1 MILMNK
7 DYTILAVHWWHTF
20 VFSHNSTANQNPNT
34 AKCLEYLYKH

>member
-20 VFSHNSTANQNPNT
+20 VFSHNSTANQNKHCKMP
-34 AKCLEYLYKH
+34 EYLYKH